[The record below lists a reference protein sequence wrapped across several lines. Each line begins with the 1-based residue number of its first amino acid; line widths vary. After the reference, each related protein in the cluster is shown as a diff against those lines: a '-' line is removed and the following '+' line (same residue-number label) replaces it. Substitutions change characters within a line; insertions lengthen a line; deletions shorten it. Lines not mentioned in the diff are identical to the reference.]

1 MKKNTLRYLALFL
14 VAMNIT
20 SCNRFLETTPE
31 DIITPVNYYDTEARL
46 NDALVGV
53 YTTLTQARM
62 YQDGVWNRLGAAT
75 DESYTSLIGQARV
88 ETNVYNSNDNT
99 VRDFYSNLYQGIER
113 ANLLLEN
120 VDKPVILQSK
130 KDLVKG
136 QALFLRGYYYFL
148 LASVFGDVPLK
159 TASTKSANDAVIP
172 RTPLNEVYA
181 QILKDMTEAEAIL
194 PDITAYGGHNGKVSK
209 TAAQAI
215 LARVCLT
222 MAGEPLKDISK
233 FQAAK
238 DWANKVITSG
248 KHSLNPDYK
257 QIFINHSQ
265 DKYDTKECLWEVE
278 FWGNQIGNN
287 FSLSSR
293 LGYNTG
299 PTCSNIN
306 FGFATG
312 LIRPTERLFR
322 LYEPTDVRRDWNI
335 SPFRYKNPV
344 NPGFTTTGAIDPEV
358 RINFTET
365 QIWERFSGK
374 WYREFETIS
383 PKSQIQAPTNFPIIR
398 YSDVLL
404 MFAEA
409 ANELSGPTGESVNA
423 FNQVRTRAKASLIT
437 PNSKEVFR
445 QAIQDERAR
454 ELCYEGLRRPDL
466 IRWGIYLT
474 AMKTFAADVRQNAP
488 TAFKNVAT
496 QGEVLEE
503 KDRWFRPIP
512 LYEFTVNPKLVQ
524 NPGW

>member
-31 DIITPVNYYDTEARL
+31 DIITPVNSYDTESRL

-53 YTTLTQARM
+53 YTVLTQARM

-75 DESYTSLIGQARV
+75 DESYTTLIGQARV
-88 ETNVYNSNDNT
+88 ETNAYNSNDNT
-99 VRDFYSNLYQGIER
+99 VRDFYSNLYLGIER

-120 VDKPVILQSK
+120 IDKPAIAQSK

-172 RTPLNEVYA
+172 RTPLKEVYA
-181 QILKDMTEAEAIL
+181 QILKDMTEAETIL
-194 PDITAYGGHNGKVSK
+194 PDISANGGHNGKVSK

-215 LARVCLT
+215 LTRVCLT
-222 MAGEPLKDISK
+222 MAGEPLKDVSK
-233 FQAAK
+233 YQDAI
-238 DWANKVITSG
+238 DWANKVISSG

-265 DKYDTKECLWEVE
+265 DKYDIKECLWEVE

-299 PTCSNIN
+299 PACSNVN
-306 FGFATG
+306 FGFSTG
-312 LIRPTERLFR
+312 LIRPTERLFK

-335 SPFRYKNPV
+335 SPFRYKNPA
-344 NPGFTTTGAIDPEV
+344 NPGFTNTGTLDPEV
-358 RINFTET
+358 RINFTDS

-383 PKSQIQAPTNFPIIR
+383 PKSQIQAPTNFPVIR

-404 MFAEA
+404 MLAEA
-409 ANELSGPTGESVNA
+409 TNEVNGPVIEAVNA
-423 FNQVRTRAKASLIT
+423 LNQVRTRAKASLLVPT
-437 PNSKEVFR
+437 NKEAFR

-466 IRWGIYLT
+466 IRWGIYLST
-474 AMKTFAADVRQNAP
+474 MKTFAADVRQNAP
-488 TAFKNVAT
+488 NNFKNVAT